1 MILTRYDAA
10 AAFLARA
17 QADLEHQEAVNNLIL
32 GIAARL
38 AEHPD
43 RMPLCSGHRIKT
55 PPYLAT
61 VAEGSELL
69 AAAVMTPPHRVII
82 HGKSTDSI
90 PLRLI
95 TDDLIA
101 GGWTAPGTIGPAEVA
116 HAFAQVWTATQGGQ
130 FRIHTHERVYELR
143 QVLPPAGVP
152 GALRVAIEAD
162 LDLAVCW
169 LFGFKQDARLD
180 GTEESI
186 RELAVQRID
195 DRDLFLWDAG
205 RPVSL
210 AGKSRRTTHGIAIG
224 PVYTPPEFRRHGY
237 AGALVAALSQQLLDA
252 GWEFCALFT
261 DLANPT
267 SNSVYQKI
275 GYRPVCDFD
284 EYVFE

>member
-1 MILTRYDAA
+1 MRFARYQAA
-10 AAFLARA
+10 DAFLARA
-17 QADLEHQEAVNNLIL
+17 QTALERQEAANNLML
-32 GIAARL
+32 GIAMRL

-43 RMPLCSGHRIKT
+43 RIKT

-61 VAEGSELL
+61 VEKGDRLV

-82 HGKSTDSI
+82 HGESVDVA

-95 TDDLIA
+95 ADDLIV
-101 GGWTAPGTIGPAEVA
+101 GGWLPPGVIGPAAVA
-116 HAFAQVWTATQGGQ
+116 LAFSHTWSAAAGGQ
-130 FRIHTHERVYELR
+130 FRLHTHERVYELR
-143 QVLPPAGVP
+143 QVAPPTGVP

-162 LDLAVCW
+162 LDLAARW
-169 LFGFKQDARLD
+169 LYAFTQDTRLGGTVESAR
-180 GTEESI
+180 ESA
-186 RELAVQRID
+186 EQRID
-195 DRDLFLWDAG
+195 DRDLFLWDVG
-205 RPVSL
+205 QPVSL
-210 AGKSRRTTHGIAIG
+210 AGKSRRTTHGVSVG
-224 PVYTPPEFRRHGY
+224 PVYTPPELRRRGY
-237 AGALVAALSQQLLDA
+237 AGACVAALSQRMLDA